1 VAEAQRVAAAAHAE
15 VSVLRSQLAAA
26 KQAAAA
32 EAAGAEARMAAKE
45 GEVGGRSI
53 ADNCMAAAAAAAWI
67 IHCLQAHIH
76 CRVAGFLHR
85 PWLSSHC

>member
-53 ADNCMAAAAAAAWI
+53 ADNCMAAAAAAAAWI

-76 CRVAGFLHR
+76 CRVATQALAV
-85 PWLSSHC
+85 